1 MDGMMALQ
9 LYFAMKEDLLA
20 EKLAWK
26 VGEEQLSELFPSYK
40 YGFQAILSSSI

>member
-9 LYFAMKEDLLA
+9 LYFAMQEDLLA

-26 VGEEQLSELFPSYK
+26 VAEEQLSELFPNYK
-40 YGFQAILSSSI
+40 DRFPAILSSFI